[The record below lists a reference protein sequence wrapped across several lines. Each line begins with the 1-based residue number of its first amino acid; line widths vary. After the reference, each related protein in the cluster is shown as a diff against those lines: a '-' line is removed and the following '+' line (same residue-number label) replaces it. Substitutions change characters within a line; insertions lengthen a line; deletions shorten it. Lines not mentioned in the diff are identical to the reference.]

1 MCTLW
6 QRFGRGARDPK
17 CEAIA
22 LFLVEPMYFDQTKEE
37 KAARKAKKE
46 KAAATRKRKAG
57 DVHTSQPPAKRAR
70 SDGRQQSASGN
81 VGPAVGPPATTTLA
95 DLCSR
100 FIASPPRRPAV
111 LNQPHTANSTASHEQ
126 ASPPE
131 NIESDSDSES
141 DDDEAAVALEDR
153 REVYRKDKAPVSSR
167 KKPKK
172 DGNELS
178 PEMDDMINAGSDHRH
193 IKCFR
198 VPARLYF
205 GSDRTGAWAP
215 YPCNSTL

>member
-70 SDGRQQSASGN
+70 SDGRQQSAS
-81 VGPAVGPPATTTLA
+81 
-95 DLCSR
+95 
-100 FIASPPRRPAV
+100 
-111 LNQPHTANSTASHEQ
+111 
-126 ASPPE
+126 
-131 NIESDSDSES
+131 
-141 DDDEAAVALEDR
+141 
-153 REVYRKDKAPVSSR
+153 
-167 KKPKK
+167 
-172 DGNELS
+172 
-178 PEMDDMINAGSDHRH
+178 
-193 IKCFR
+193 
-198 VPARLYF
+198 VPL
-205 GSDRTGAWAP
+205 
-215 YPCNSTL
+215 